1 MSASTTSTMA
11 TSQVSERKA
20 GGHSR
25 EASRE
30 KYTFP
35 RTGVPTISVSRSH
48 SRNSSWDSKKND
60 DIMLPQRR
68 TPPSIQILP
77 ASSPSTRRNSNEYGG
92 NSFSTV
98 PISYSHP
105 TSPTY
110 GPLTWATEK
119 LTRSSQTA
127 SKKLLNTIGLSK
139 LSTSFSSYDTESQ
152 IPRNWGTSNT
162 SFSEKAMQ
170 SGQFPSHYYPKPTKY
185 HSTFRSAPIGYTIF
199 HLKRYSQLL
208 FTPRRLLSLLVS
220 LLLLSFL
227 FRKPLTNFYRSS
239 PLFGG
244 GSKFVIILA
253 SNQGG
258 GVLGWKGEKEW
269 FVERESIKNKKL
281 YAEKHGYTL
290 EIRDMK
296 AMRRYAH
303 EWREGWEKID
313 VLKQTMKKY
322 PKAEWF
328 WFLDIQTYIMEPEIS
343 LQRHIFSRLNK
354 VTYRDINKYNP
365 LNITHPVRRKW
376 LDNVAKSVTG
386 DADEDSIGLILPQDC
401 GGFNLGSFFA
411 RRSEFTERLMDVW
424 WDPVGYEQMHM
435 NWEHKEQNVLEH
447 LYKHQPWTRNSIA
460 FIPQRMVN
468 SFPHGACKEK
478 SGDKNIFYQAEDRD
492 FLVNMAGCQWGRD
505 CAGEMQHYKEI
516 SEKLASKKG
525 AW

>member
-25 EASRE
+25 ESSRE

-35 RTGVPTISVSRSH
+35 RTGIPTISVSRTH

-60 DIMLPQRR
+60 DILPQRR
-68 TPPSIQILP
+68 TPPSIQVLP
-77 ASSPSTRRNSNEYGG
+77 ASTPSTRRNSNEYGV
-92 NSFSTV
+92 NAFSTV

-110 GPLTWATEK
+110 SPLTWATEQ

-127 SKKLLNTIGLSK
+127 SKKLLSKIGLSK
-139 LSTSFSSYDTESQ
+139 LSTSFSYDPESQ
-152 IPRNWGTSNT
+152 APRNWEKYYPAPN
-162 SFSEKAMQ
+162 EKAMQ
-170 SGQFPSHYYPKPTKY
+170 ASQLPHHYYPKLTKY

-199 HLKRYSQLL
+199 HLKRYSQIL

-220 LLLLSFL
+220 FLLLTFI
-227 FRKPLTNFYRSS
+227 FRKPLTQFYRSS

-258 GVLGWKGEKEW
+258 GVLNWKGEKEW
-269 FVERESIKNKKL
+269 FVERESIKNKKA
-281 YAEKHGYTL
+281 YAERHGYTL

-343 LQRHIFSRLNK
+343 LQRHIFNRLNK
-354 VTYRDINKYNP
+354 VTYRDINKHNP
-365 LNITHPVRRKW
+365 LNITHPPRRKW
-376 LDNVAKSVTG
+376 LDTVAKSSIG
-386 DADEDSIGLILPQDC
+386 DADEDSIGMIIPQDC

-424 WDPVGYEQMHM
+424 WDPVAYEQMHM
-435 NWEHKEQNVLEH
+435 VWEHKEQNVLEH
-447 LYKHQPWTRNSIA
+447 LYQHQPWTRNGIA
-460 FIPQRMVN
+460 FTPQRMIN
-468 SFPHGACKEK
+468 SFPPGACKEK
-478 SGDKNIFYQAEDRD
+478 AGDSHIFYQPEDRD

-505 CAGEMQHYKEI
+505 CAGEMKHYSEI
-516 SEKLASKKG
+516 SAKLATKKG
-525 AW
+525 VW

>member
-1 MSASTTSTMA
+1 
-11 TSQVSERKA
+11 
-20 GGHSR
+20 
-25 EASRE
+25 
-30 KYTFP
+30 
-35 RTGVPTISVSRSH
+35 
-48 SRNSSWDSKKND
+48 
-60 DIMLPQRR
+60 
-68 TPPSIQILP
+68 
-77 ASSPSTRRNSNEYGG
+77 
-92 NSFSTV
+92 
-98 PISYSHP
+98 
-105 TSPTY
+105 
-110 GPLTWATEK
+110 
-119 LTRSSQTA
+119 
-127 SKKLLNTIGLSK
+127 
-139 LSTSFSSYDTESQ
+139 
-152 IPRNWGTSNT
+152 
-162 SFSEKAMQ
+162 MQ
-170 SGQFPSHYYPKPTKY
+170 NGQFPAHYYPKPTKY
-185 HSTFRSAPIGYTIF
+185 HSTFRSGPIGYTLF
-199 HLKRYSQLL
+199 HLKRYSQTL
-208 FTPRRLLSLLVS
+208 FTPRRLLSLLIS
-220 LLLLSFL
+220 FLLLTFL
-227 FRKPLTNFYRSS
+227 FRKPLTSFYRSS

-269 FVERESIKNKKL
+269 FVERESIKNKKA

-343 LQRHIFSRLNK
+343 LQRHIFSRLDK
-354 VTYRDINKYNP
+354 VTYRDINTHNP
-365 LNITHPVRRKW
+365 LNITHPPRRKW
-376 LDNVAKSVTG
+376 LDDVAKSSVG
-386 DADEDSIGLILPQDC
+386 DADEDSIGLIIPQDC

-435 NWEHKEQNVLEH
+435 VWEHKEQNVLEH
-447 LYKHQPWTRNSIA
+447 LYQHQAWTRNGIA

-468 SFPHGACKEK
+468 SFPQGACKERE
-478 SGDKNIFYQAEDRD
+478 GDRNIFYHPEDRD

-505 CAGEMQHYKEI
+505 CAGEMQYYSEI
-516 SEKLASKKG
+516 SEKLARKKG